1 MTEPTEIPPT
11 EIPGYVLERPIATG
25 GTGEVFR
32 AHDASG
38 HTVAIKR
45 LRPELAMSSSAR
57 RRFVR
62 ESALTR
68 ELEHPAI
75 VRVIDA
81 GLDPR
86 ERPFIVY
93 EWISGRRIADLPAC
107 STRDARRIA
116 LELLDA
122 LAYAHHEG
130 VVHRDLSA
138 ANVLV
143 QHDGRVRVIDFG
155 LAHMLERSL
164 DETSYSMLSR
174 SGVVLGTPPYLAPE
188 QVEGWDVDP
197 RADLWAVGALVFR
210 LVTGRA
216 VFRASTPTLTMFKCV
231 SEDAP
236 SLREHAPHVS
246 ESFAAVVAAALER
259 DRDRRWQTAV
269 ELSAALAAVE
279 VDDVALEHESDID
292 EPVTRSLG
300 SR

>member
-1 MTEPTEIPPT
+1 MTSALL
-11 EIPGYVLERPIATG
+11 EIPGYELERAIATG

-32 AHDASG
+32 ARDSAG
-38 HTVAIKR
+38 GTVAIKR
-45 LRPELAMSSSAR
+45 LRPELAMSASAR

-62 ESALTR
+62 EAVLTR

-75 VRVIDA
+75 VRVVDA

-93 EWISGRRIADLPAC
+93 EWIAGRRVADLPAC
-107 STRDARRIA
+107 STREARRIA
-116 LELLDA
+116 QELLDA
-122 LAYAHHEG
+122 LTYAHGEG

-155 LAHMLERSL
+155 IARVLERSL
-164 DETSYSMLSR
+164 DETSYSLLSR

-231 SEDAP
+231 SEVAP
-236 SLREHAPHVS
+236 SLREHAHHVG
-246 ESFAAVVAAALER
+246 ESFAEVIGAALER
-259 DRDRRWQTAV
+259 DRERRWRSATD
-269 ELSAALAAVE
+269 LSRALDRVD
-279 VDDVALEHESDID
+279 VDDLVAEGAEEEDD
-292 EPVTRSLG
+292 VVTRSLG

>member
-1 MTEPTEIPPT
+1 MTSALL
-11 EIPGYVLERPIATG
+11 EIPGYQLERAIATG

-32 AHDASG
+32 ARDSAG
-38 HTVAIKR
+38 GTVAIKR
-45 LRPELAMSSSAR
+45 LRPELAMSASAR

-62 ESALTR
+62 EAVLTR

-75 VRVIDA
+75 VRVVDA
-81 GLDPR
+81 GLDPF

-93 EWISGRRIADLPAC
+93 EWIAGRRIADLPAC
-107 STRDARRIA
+107 STRDARRVA

-122 LAYAHHEG
+122 LAYAHREG

-143 QHDGRVRVIDFG
+143 QNDGRVRVIDFG
-155 LAHMLERSL
+155 IARVLERSL

-236 SLREHAPHVS
+236 SLREQAPHVS
-246 ESFAAVVAAALER
+246 ERFADVIGTALQR
-259 DRDRRWQTAV
+259 DRNRRWPNATDLAR
-269 ELSAALAAVE
+269 ALDQVE
-279 VDDVALEHESDID
+279 VDDVVTEGSNED
-292 EPVTRSLG
+292 EVVVTRPLG